1 MPDFDHV
8 LSSTLDD
15 DTTAWLTELL
25 GVIESLDADAYAA
38 WMSDDAELRL
48 PGGTILSGPQ
58 AVADALRGAWATTA
72 SLVHHELHLRGDS
85 QHLVHEAR
93 VVTTAQDGSPTTSQS
108 TSWIERDTDGQLR
121 SARVY
126 A

>member
-1 MPDFDHV
+1 MPDFTSV
-8 LSSTLDD
+8 VSSTLDD

-38 WMSDDAELRL
+38 RMSDGVELRL
-48 PGGTILSGPQ
+48 PGGTVLNGPQ
-58 AVADALRGAWATTA
+58 AVADTLRAAWVTTA
-72 SLVHHELHLRGDS
+72 SLVHHELHLSGDS
-85 QHLVHEAR
+85 HQVVHEAR
-93 VVTTAQDGSPTTSQS
+93 VVTTAQDGSTTISQS
-108 TSWIERDTDGQLR
+108 TSWIERGTDGQIR